1 MQATAAP
8 PERKGFVVPVR
19 DEDFL
24 VPMSADPERVRRGLT
39 LPSVFAA
46 AMADSADAVALTD
59 ADRTW
64 TWAEWAADVDAVAR
78 GLQELGVGAGDV
90 VAVQLANCG
99 AFETVHLAV
108 SMVGAVLMP
117 VHAGYGSAEV
127 LALLGRVHPAAVVLP
142 PGSQAEGSALRSAA
156 LTAAVPS
163 LRAVVVAGGPDGS
176 AEDVVWLDELRSRWA
191 GTRPSPVDVRPE
203 QPFVLLPS
211 SGTTSARPKICV
223 HSHDGLLSNTASLAV
238 DAGGDV
244 LGTGVVLVAG
254 ALTHL
259 FGLQA
264 MYSALLTASPQ
275 ALPGAWDVDRCF
287 AMAAEVDP
295 VVVYAVPTQL
305 YDMVGKARDGRPE
318 GFAPREVRTAGAVL
332 TESLATEVRDV
343 LGADIVL
350 VWGMSEIGYGTHTT
364 AGAPVVA
371 GSVGSP
377 ARGSAVRVVDPDG
390 RPCPAGVS
398 GDLEYR
404 GPGLFR
410 GYLGEPELTGAAV
423 TGDGWLHTGDM
434 AALTEDGVVLFH
446 GRSSELINVGGQKF
460 NATEIQSLL
469 AELPGLDPVAVVAK
483 ADTRLGEYPCLVV
496 TTAAA
501 DAADLAAV
509 TGFLR
514 ERGVAEYKMPLEVVV
529 VDELPRTPAGK
540 LDRRA
545 LEASLHE
552 EPVADDANWQST
564 TSYDDALTLVREAT
578 GTVLGRDAG
587 HVTPDG
593 PFRAQGINSLMAIRL
608 AHLLSQIT
616 GLPLPASIAFDFPS
630 PTAIARLLADEHA
643 TASLAEASA

>member
-1 MQATAAP
+1 M
-8 PERKGFVVPVR
+8 PVR

-24 VPMSADPERVRRGLT
+24 VPLSADPERVRRGLT

-46 AMADSADAVALTD
+46 AMANSADAVALTD
-59 ADRTW
+59 VDRTW

-78 GLQELGVGAGDV
+78 GLQELGVGTGDV

-117 VHAGYGSAEV
+117 VHAGYGTAEV

-142 PGSQAEGSALRSAA
+142 PESQADGSALRSAA

-163 LRAVVVAGGPDGS
+163 LRAVLVAGGPGGTADT
-176 AEDVVWLDELRSRWA
+176 AADVVWLDELRFRWA
-191 GTRPSPVDVRPE
+191 GARPSPVDVRPE

-287 AMAAEVDP
+287 AMAVEVDP

-305 YDMVGKARDGRPE
+305 YDMVGKARDGRPM

-332 TESLATEVRDV
+332 TESLATEVHDV

-350 VWGMSEIGYGTHTT
+350 VWGMSEIGYGTHTR

-371 GSVGSP
+371 GSVGCP
-377 ARGSAVRVVDPDG
+377 ARGSVVRVVDPDG
-390 RPCPAGVS
+390 RLCPAGVS

-410 GYLGEPELTGAAV
+410 GYLGEPELTGAAI
-423 TGDGWLHTGDM
+423 TDDGWLHTGDL

-469 AELPGLDPVAVVAK
+469 AELPGVDPVAVVAK
-483 ADTRLGEYPCLVV
+483 ADSRLGEYPCLVV
-496 TTAAA
+496 TRAAA
-501 DAADLAAV
+501 DAADLATV

-545 LEASLHE
+545 LEASLHA

-564 TSYDDALTLVREAT
+564 TSYDDALTLVRECA
-578 GTVLGRDAG
+578 GTILGRAADLI
-587 HVTPDG
+587 VPDG
-593 PFRAQGINSLMAIRL
+593 QFRTQGLNSLLAIRL
-608 AHLLSQIT
+608 ANLLTETT
-616 GLPLPASIAFDFPS
+616 GLPLPASIAFDFPT
-630 PTAIARLLADEHA
+630 PAAIARLLADEHA

>member
-1 MQATAAP
+1 MP
-8 PERKGFVVPVR
+8 
-19 DEDFL
+19 L
-24 VPMSADPERVRRGLT
+24 SADPERVRRGLT
-39 LPSVFAA
+39 LPAVFAA
-46 AMADSADAVALTD
+46 AMANSADAVALTD
-59 ADRTW
+59 EDRTW

-78 GLQELGVGAGDV
+78 GLQELGVGTGDV

-108 SMVGAVLMP
+108 SAVGAVLMP

-127 LALLGRVHPAAVVLP
+127 LALLDRVHPVAVVLP
-142 PGSQAEGSALRSAA
+142 PSSQAEGSALRAGA

-163 LRAVVVAGGPDGS
+163 LRAVLVAGGRDDTAGD
-176 AEDVVWLDELRSRWA
+176 AGDVVWLDELRTRWA

-223 HSHDGLLSNTASLAV
+223 HSHDGLLSNTATLAV

-275 ALPGAWDVDRCF
+275 ALPGAWDVERCF

-295 VVVYAVPTQL
+295 VVVYAVPAQL
-305 YDMVGKARDGRPE
+305 YDMVGKARGGRPA

-332 TESLATEVRDV
+332 TESLAAEVHDV
-343 LGADIVL
+343 LGAEIVL
-350 VWGMSEIGYGTHTT
+350 VWGMSEIGYGTHTRP
-364 AGAPVVA
+364 GAPVVA
-371 GSVGSP
+371 GSVGCP
-377 ARGSAVRVVDPDG
+377 ARGSRVRVVDEDG
-390 RPCPAGVS
+390 RPCPARVS

-404 GPGLFR
+404 GPGMFR

-423 TGDGWLHTGDM
+423 TGDGWLRTGDM

-469 AELPGLDPVAVVAK
+469 AELPGLDPAAVVAK
-483 ADTRLGEYPCLVV
+483 ADPRIGEYPCLVV
-496 TTAAA
+496 TRAAA
-501 DAADLAAV
+501 GAADLAVV
-509 TGFLR
+509 TAFLR
-514 ERGVAEYKMPLEVVV
+514 GRGVAEYKMPLEVVV

-545 LEASLHE
+545 LEASLHS
-552 EPVADDANWQST
+552 EPVADDADWQST
-564 TSYDDALTLVREAT
+564 TSYDDALTLVRRCA
-578 GTVLGRDAG
+578 GTILGRDADLI
-587 HVTPDG
+587 VPDG
-593 PFRAQGINSLMAIRL
+593 QFRTQGLNSLLAIRF
-608 AHLLSQIT
+608 ANLLTETT
-616 GLPLPASIAFDFPS
+616 GLPLPASIAFDFPT
-630 PTAIARLLADEHA
+630 PAAIAQLLADEQA
-643 TASLAEASA
+643 PASLAEISA